1 MTEVWPV
8 YEEFSLI
15 SIENYIRFETAV
27 KNLKIRETEKDAPP
41 IVANF
46 KIARE
51 YYEQIISGEF
61 RTVLIGLTLDYN
73 EESSVMKVMPD
84 KHFMDIYDNA
94 IMRDVAFKQS
104 EEYKVRYSKFI
115 ETVE

>member
-1 MTEVWPV
+1 MTEEWTV

-27 KNLKIRETEKDAPP
+27 KNLKIRETEKDASP
-41 IVANF
+41 IVAKF
-46 KIARE
+46 KISGK
-51 YYEQIISGEF
+51 YYEQILNGEF
-61 RTVLIGLTLDYN
+61 LTVLIGLSLSYD
-73 EESSVMKVMPD
+73 EDSSILTVVPD

-115 ETVE
+115 EMVD